1 MRRQLILYLLSAL
14 AGIVGGLITIAVVAL
29 VDLILELIWQ
39 EGVGI
44 SIDDPTRT
52 IYIIPIFVAAGL
64 IVGLINRASKKPL
77 AHFEEILEEVF
88 TKGHINWRTTPRAI
102 LTGLIS
108 LASGASLGPEALAA
122 STSAGADGFSAEKSK
137 ANPQTSQVLS
147 LGGISGMMGSLLSSP
162 FLVPAMIIEGTG
174 RVYSQIKSMISY
186 SLVASAFGIGT
197 FFTLFNKLYV
207 IDLGLPSYSG
217 SNLEDL
223 TKAFIFGA
231 VGALLG
237 AVTFFALNKIFEKT
251 WRPLKV
257 GPLPAGL
264 IGGLAIGLVA
274 FAVPLTMFSGQH
286 TLPELVAQSATLGFA
301 ALLGIAFLKL
311 ASTAFLLETGF
322 FGGPVFPAIFAATA
336 LGIAMNDI
344 LKAPINLA
352 VAASMA
358 GLIAIVLRQPL
369 SAALLP
375 IAVTGT
381 VTAGAV
387 AVAVAG
393 AFPVLI
399 LINRLTKNAST

>member
-29 VDLILELIWQ
+29 VDLILELIWE

-64 IVGLINRASKKPL
+64 IVGLINRVSKKPL

-88 TKGHINWRTTPRAI
+88 TKGHINWRNTPRAI
-102 LTGLIS
+102 LVGLIS

-122 STSAGADGFSAEKSK
+122 STSAGAAGFAAEKSK
-137 ANPQTSQVLS
+137 ASPQASQVLS
-147 LGGISGMMGSLLSSP
+147 LGGISGMLGSLLSTP
-162 FLVPAMIIEGTG
+162 FLVPAMIIEGTN
-174 RVYSQIKSMISY
+174 RAYEHIKATVSY
-186 SLVASAFGIGT
+186 SLVAGAFGIGT
-197 FFTLFNKLYV
+197 FFAIFNKLYI
-207 IDLGLPSYSG
+207 IDTGLPSYSG

-223 TKAFIFGA
+223 AKAFIFGA
-231 VGALLG
+231 AGALLG
-237 AVTFFALNKIFEKT
+237 AIVFFALNKLFAKV
-251 WRPLKV
+251 WRPLKA
-257 GPLPAGL
+257 GPLLSGL
-264 IGGLAIGLVA
+264 AGGLVIGLVA

-286 TLPELVAQSATLGFA
+286 SLPELIAQSASLGFG

-311 ASTAFLLETGF
+311 FSTAFLIEAGF
-322 FGGPVFPAIFAATA
+322 FGGPLFPAMFAATA
-336 LGIAMNDI
+336 LGIAINDV
-344 LKAPINLA
+344 LNAPVSLA

-358 GLIAIVLRQPL
+358 GLLTLVLRQPL
-369 SAALLP
+369 SAAILT

-399 LINRLTKNAST
+399 LINRLTKNASS